1 MLPSPGLIFSISE
14 SGQFKKCEFKACT
27 IFFVLDVFFF
37 LKVEDYVSSH
47 SIAKNTFFFRVRA
60 MFASRA
66 CRSSVMIGKALS
78 KGRKSLFYIYLF

>member
-1 MLPSPGLIFSISE
+1 MMFLPFLMLPSPGLIFSISE

-47 SIAKNTFFFRVRA
+47 SIAKNTFFSEYELCLRQEPVDQ
-60 MFASRA
+60 
-66 CRSSVMIGKALS
+66 V
-78 KGRKSLFYIYLF
+78 